1 MGGKFSTEW
10 LVYSALNCVVKVGNM
25 ARTTFLHTNLSFVVK
40 VGILDENIPL
50 YTVLSIL

>member
-10 LVYSALNCVVKVGNM
+10 LVYSALNFVVKVGNLTG
-25 ARTTFLHTNLSFVVK
+25 TTFLHTALSFVVK
-40 VGILDENIPL
+40 VGILDGNIPL